1 MTTPATSRT
10 SATAAA
16 RAAEAASGDI
26 YAARAPA
33 AGRTR
38 RIAFDRPRTLWVVTG
53 LTLVLLYLPLAV
65 VLAYSFNATNSL
77 SNLGNFGL
85 RWYRTLFHDQAMLS
99 SLSVSIQIALI
110 ATAGSV
116 VLGTMLAFGLRR
128 GLRSVARA
136 TNATVFLRIV
146 TPETA
151 TGVAMLLLFTQLG
164 VTLSTT
170 TIIISHIAL
179 CVAFVTVVIYS
190 RLVLLNDEIEDSAMD
205 LGATRLQA
213 VWLVAIPV
221 LWPAIIASALLA
233 FVLSFDD
240 FITSYF
246 TSGLGVPPLPVR
258 IYGMLRSGVT
268 PEVNAIGV
276 FMLIITGGSIILAAV
291 IVRWFGRRRVLSP
304 YGSGHA

>member
-1 MTTPATSRT
+1 M
-10 SATAAA
+10 AAA
-16 RAAEAASGDI
+16 RAADVTNGHLRP
-26 YAARAPA
+26 ARPPS
-33 AGRTR
+33 AGRGDR
-38 RIAFDRPRTLWVVTG
+38 AAFDRPRTLWVVTG
-53 LTLVLLYLPLAV
+53 LTLVLLYIPLAV
-65 VLAYSFNATNSL
+65 VLVYSFNGANSL

-85 RWYRTLFHDQAMLS
+85 RWYRTLFHDHGMLS
-99 SLSVSIQIALI
+99 SLWVSIEIALI
-110 ATAGSV
+110 ATVASV

-128 GLRSVARA
+128 GLRSVGRA
-136 TNATVFLRIV
+136 TNAAVFLRIV

-164 VTLSTT
+164 ITLSLTT
-170 TIIISHIAL
+170 VIVSHIAL
-179 CVAFVTVVIYS
+179 CLAFVTVVIYS

-258 IYGMLRSGVT
+258 IYGMLREGVT

-276 FMLIITGGSIILAAV
+276 LMLIITAGSIILAAV
-291 IVRWFGRRRVLSP
+291 IVRWFGRRRSPTP